1 MDESLTKLNRTEK
14 VFFLTPILDYL
25 LFPNLLFYCFQ
36 IMPRLK
42 TERRLNWL
50 LDAVG
55 RKVCAQPNLQFM
67 AAYCSFKILFALTN
81 KLYLA

>member
-25 LFPNLLFYCFQ
+25 LIPKLLFYCFQ
-36 IMPRLK
+36 IMPRMK
-42 TERRLNWL
+42 TVWRLNWL

-55 RKVCAQPNLQFM
+55 RKKVCAQPN
-67 AAYCSFKILFALTN
+67 
-81 KLYLA
+81 